1 MDNKSIEEH
10 VTAGDT
16 FAGPTQKKG
25 AILRTDIPETVLA

>member
-1 MDNKSIEEH
+1 MNNKRVEEH

-25 AILRTDIPETVLA
+25 AILGTDIP